1 MLAPQ
6 LSPPE
11 YFSWDRKQEPRQHLA
26 YYTYLMDALPIFLK
40 LRNTPALVV
49 GGGSVAERKIDLL
62 LRAGA
67 RVTVVAP
74 RIGTTVQTLVD
85 QQKLS
90 WIESPFEPTHL
101 NEILIVIAATD
112 DVRVNKVIS
121 DQAREKNIPVNVV
134 DQPDL
139 CTFTVPSIVDRSPVI
154 IAIGTGGASP
164 VLARMLRTRLE
175 TLIPAAYG
183 RLAGIAREFRDQVKV
198 TLGSVDSRR
207 GFWEA
212 VFQGQVAELVFAGK
226 EGQAREELRRMI
238 QATDDAEFERGEVYL
253 VGAGPGDPDLLTFRA
268 LRLMQRADVVL
279 YDRLVAPAIV
289 DLVRRDAERIFV
301 GKEKSNHV
309 VPQPKINELLLR
321 LAQQGKR
328 VLRLKGGDPFI
339 FGRGGEEIEDLVR
352 HNIRFQVIPGITAAA
367 GCASY
372 AGIPLTHRDHAQSCL
387 FVTGHLKDGS
397 VDLNWN
403 ALCQPRQ
410 TVVVYMGLTG
420 LEVICREMIRHGRER
435 STPAALIQQG
445 TTLNQQVITA
455 TLESL
460 PDAVAAAQVEAPT
473 LLIVGSVVTLHDAL
487 AWFNPDN
494 TPPEGLALNEPGR
507 GSNDGL

>member
-1 MLAPQ
+1 
-6 LSPPE
+6 
-11 YFSWDRKQEPRQHLA
+11 
-26 YYTYLMDALPIFLK
+26 MDALPIFLK

-62 LRAGA
+62 IRAGA

-74 RIGTTVQTLVD
+74 EIGSKVKALLD
-85 QQKLS
+85 QQKLQ
-90 WIESPFEPTHL
+90 WIEDRFKPTHL
-101 NEILIVIAATD
+101 SQALIAIAATD
-112 DVRVNKVIS
+112 NEDVNRAVS
-121 DQAREKNIPVNVV
+121 DAARKQTLPVNVV

-164 VLARMLRTRLE
+164 VLARMLKARLE

-183 RLAGIAREFRDQVKV
+183 RLAGIAREFRDQVKAA
-198 TLGSVDSRR
+198 LGSVDSRR
-207 GFWEA
+207 GFWET

-226 EGQAREELRRMI
+226 ENQARAELRAMI
-238 QATDDAEFERGEVYL
+238 QATEDAEFEKGEVYL

-289 DLVRRDAERIFV
+289 DLVRRDADQIFV
-301 GKEKSNHV
+301 GKEKSKHV
-309 VPQPKINELLLR
+309 VPQPEINEMLLS
-321 LAQQGKR
+321 LAQEGKR

-352 HNIRFQVIPGITAAA
+352 HNIPFQVIPGITAAA

-397 VDLNWN
+397 VDLNWD
-403 ALCQPRQ
+403 ALCQPGQ

-420 LEVICREMIRHGRER
+420 LESICREMIRHGLENT
-435 STPAALIQQG
+435 TPAALIQQG
-445 TTLNQQVITA
+445 TTLNQRVIAA
-455 TLESL
+455 TLGSL
-460 PDAVAAAQVEAPT
+460 PEAVAAAKVRAPT
-473 LLIVGSVVTLHDAL
+473 LLIVGSVVTLHDKL
-487 AWFNPDN
+487 AWFDPDGG
-494 TPPEGLALNEPGR
+494 PPENLALNEPGR
-507 GSNDGL
+507 GTNDGL

>member
-1 MLAPQ
+1 
-6 LSPPE
+6 
-11 YFSWDRKQEPRQHLA
+11 
-26 YYTYLMDALPIFLK
+26 MDALPIFLK

-62 LRAGA
+62 IRAGA

-74 RIGTTVQTLVD
+74 EIGSKVKALLD
-85 QQKLS
+85 QQKLQ
-90 WIESPFEPTHL
+90 WIEDRFEPTHL
-101 NEILIVIAATD
+101 SQALIAIAATD
-112 DVRVNKVIS
+112 NEDVNRAVS
-121 DQAREKNIPVNVV
+121 DAARQQNLPVNVV

-164 VLARMLRTRLE
+164 VLARMLKARLE

-183 RLAGIAREFRDQVKV
+183 RLAGIAREFRDQVKAA
-198 TLGSVDSRR
+198 LGSVDSRR
-207 GFWEA
+207 GFWET

-226 EGQAREELRRMI
+226 ENQARAELRAMI
-238 QATDDAEFERGEVYL
+238 QATEDAEFEKGEVYL

-289 DLVRRDAERIFV
+289 DLVRRDADRIFV
-301 GKEKSNHV
+301 GKEKSKHV
-309 VPQPKINELLLR
+309 VPQPEINELLLS
-321 LAQQGKR
+321 LAQEGKR

-352 HNIRFQVIPGITAAA
+352 HNIPFQVIPGITAAA

-397 VDLNWN
+397 VDLNWD
-403 ALCQPRQ
+403 ALCQPGQ

-420 LEVICREMIRHGRER
+420 LESICREMIRHGLENT
-435 STPAALIQQG
+435 TPAALIQQG
-445 TTLNQQVITA
+445 TTLNQRVIAA
-455 TLESL
+455 TLGSL
-460 PDAVAAAQVEAPT
+460 PDAVTAAKVRAPT
-473 LLIVGSVVTLHDAL
+473 LLIVGSVVTLHDKL
-487 AWFNPDN
+487 SWFDPDGG
-494 TPPEGLALNEPGR
+494 PPENLVLNEPGR
-507 GSNDGL
+507 GTNDGL

>member
-1 MLAPQ
+1 
-6 LSPPE
+6 
-11 YFSWDRKQEPRQHLA
+11 
-26 YYTYLMDALPIFLK
+26 MDALPIFLK
-40 LRNTPALVV
+40 LRDTPALVV

-62 LRAGA
+62 IRAGA
-67 RVTVVAP
+67 KVTVVAP
-74 RIGTTVQTLVD
+74 EIGSKVEALLN
-85 QQKLS
+85 QQKLH
-90 WIESPFEPTHL
+90 WIEDRFEPAHL
-101 NEILIVIAATD
+101 SRALIAIAATD
-112 DVRVNKVIS
+112 NEDVNRSVS
-121 DQAREKNIPVNVV
+121 EAARQQNLPVNVV
-134 DQPDL
+134 DQPNL

-164 VLARMLRTRLE
+164 VLARMLKARLE

-183 RLAGIAREFRDQVKV
+183 RLAGIAREFRDQVKAA
-198 TLGSVDSRR
+198 LGSVDSRR
-207 GFWEA
+207 GFWEK

-226 EGQAREELRRMI
+226 ENQARAELRAMI
-238 QATDDAEFERGEVYL
+238 QATEDAEFEKGEVYL

-289 DLVRRDAERIFV
+289 DLVRRDADRIFV

-309 VPQPKINELLLR
+309 VPQPEINELLLS
-321 LAQQGKR
+321 LAQEGKR

-352 HNIRFQVIPGITAAA
+352 HNIPFQVIPGITAAA

-397 VDLNWN
+397 VDLNWD
-403 ALCQPRQ
+403 ALCQPGQ

-420 LEVICREMIRHGRER
+420 LESICREMIRHGLKDT
-435 STPAALIQQG
+435 TPAALIQQG
-445 TTLNQQVITA
+445 TTLNQRVIAA
-455 TLESL
+455 TLDSL
-460 PDAVAAAQVEAPT
+460 PDAVAAANVRAPT
-473 LLIVGSVVTLHDAL
+473 LLVVGSVVTLHDKL
-487 AWFNPDN
+487 AWFDPDGGPPDN
-494 TPPEGLALNEPGR
+494 LALNEPGR
-507 GSNDGL
+507 GANDGL

>member
-1 MLAPQ
+1 
-6 LSPPE
+6 
-11 YFSWDRKQEPRQHLA
+11 
-26 YYTYLMDALPIFLK
+26 MDALPIFLK

-62 LRAGA
+62 IRAGA

-74 RIGTTVQTLVD
+74 EIGSKVKALLD
-85 QQKLS
+85 QQKLQ
-90 WIESPFEPTHL
+90 WIEDRFEPTHL
-101 NEILIVIAATD
+101 SQALIAIAATD
-112 DVRVNKVIS
+112 NEDVNRAVS
-121 DQAREKNIPVNVV
+121 DAARQQNLPVNVV

-164 VLARMLRTRLE
+164 VLARMLKARLE

-183 RLAGIAREFRDQVKV
+183 RLAGIAREFRDQVKAA
-198 TLGSVDSRR
+198 LGSVDSRR
-207 GFWEA
+207 GFWET

-226 EGQAREELRRMI
+226 ENQARAELRAMI
-238 QATDDAEFERGEVYL
+238 QAAEDAEFEKGEVYL

-289 DLVRRDAERIFV
+289 DLVRRDADRIFV
-301 GKEKSNHV
+301 GKEKSKHV
-309 VPQPKINELLLR
+309 VPQPEINELLLS
-321 LAQQGKR
+321 LAQEGKR

-352 HNIRFQVIPGITAAA
+352 HNIPFQVIPGITAAA

-397 VDLNWN
+397 VDLNWD
-403 ALCQPRQ
+403 ALCQPGQ

-420 LEVICREMIRHGRER
+420 LESICREMIRHGLENT
-435 STPAALIQQG
+435 TPAALIQQG
-445 TTLNQQVITA
+445 TTLNQRVIAA
-455 TLESL
+455 TLGSL
-460 PDAVAAAQVEAPT
+460 PDAVAAAKVRAPT
-473 LLIVGSVVTLHDAL
+473 LLIVGSVVTLHDKL
-487 AWFNPDN
+487 AWFDPDGG
-494 TPPEGLALNEPGR
+494 PPENLALNEPGR
-507 GSNDGL
+507 GTNDGL

>member
-1 MLAPQ
+1 
-6 LSPPE
+6 
-11 YFSWDRKQEPRQHLA
+11 
-26 YYTYLMDALPIFLK
+26 MDALPIFLK

-62 LRAGA
+62 IRAGA

-74 RIGTTVQTLVD
+74 EIGSKVKALLD
-85 QQKLS
+85 QQKLQ
-90 WIESPFEPTHL
+90 WIEDRFEPTHL
-101 NEILIVIAATD
+101 SQALIAIAATD
-112 DVRVNKVIS
+112 NEDVNRAVS
-121 DQAREKNIPVNVV
+121 DAARQQNLPVNVV

-164 VLARMLRTRLE
+164 VLARMLKARLE

-183 RLAGIAREFRDQVKV
+183 RLAGIAREFRDQVKAA
-198 TLGSVDSRR
+198 LGSVDSRR
-207 GFWEA
+207 GFWEK

-226 EGQAREELRRMI
+226 ENQARAELRAMI
-238 QATDDAEFERGEVYL
+238 QATEDAEFEKGEVYL

-289 DLVRRDAERIFV
+289 DLVRRDADRIFV

-309 VPQPKINELLLR
+309 VPQPEINELLLS
-321 LAQQGKR
+321 LAQEGKR

-352 HNIRFQVIPGITAAA
+352 HNIPFQVIPGITAAA

-397 VDLNWN
+397 VDLNWD
-403 ALCQPRQ
+403 ALCQPGQ

-420 LEVICREMIRHGRER
+420 LESICREMIRHGLKDT
-435 STPAALIQQG
+435 TPAALIQQG
-445 TTLNQQVITA
+445 TTLNQRVIAA
-455 TLESL
+455 TLDSL
-460 PDAVAAAQVEAPT
+460 PDAVAAANVRAPT
-473 LLIVGSVVTLHDAL
+473 LLVVGSVVTLHDKL
-487 AWFNPDN
+487 AWFDPDGG
-494 TPPEGLALNEPGR
+494 PPDDLALNEPGR
-507 GSNDGL
+507 GANDGL

>member
-1 MLAPQ
+1 
-6 LSPPE
+6 
-11 YFSWDRKQEPRQHLA
+11 
-26 YYTYLMDALPIFLK
+26 MDALPIFLR

-67 RVTVVAP
+67 SITVVAP
-74 RIGTTVQTLVD
+74 TIGSKVQALFD
-85 QQKLS
+85 QHKLD
-90 WIESPFEPTHL
+90 WIEDSFSPDHL
-101 NEILIVIAATD
+101 TEVLIVIAATD
-112 DVRVNKVIS
+112 NTHVNKAIS
-121 DQAREKNIPVNVV
+121 QEARERNIPVNVV

-154 IAIGTGGASP
+154 VAIGTGGASP
-164 VLARMLRTRLE
+164 VLARMLKARLE

-183 RLAGIAREFRDQVKV
+183 RLASIAREFRDQVKAA
-198 TLGSVDSRR
+198 LGSVNSRR
-207 GFWEA
+207 GFWEN
-212 VFQGQVAELVFAGK
+212 VFQGRVAELVFAGK
-226 EGQAREELRRMI
+226 EHQAREELSRMI
-238 QATDDAEFERGEVYL
+238 QATEEAEFERGEVYL

-309 VPQPKINELLLR
+309 VPQPEINELLLT

-352 HNIRFQVIPGITAAA
+352 HNIPFQVIPGITAAA

-397 VDLNWN
+397 VDLNWD
-403 ALCQPRQ
+403 ALCQPGQ

-420 LEVICREMIRHGRER
+420 LEVICREMIRHGLE
-435 STPAALIQQG
+435 SITPAALIQQG
-445 TTLNQQVITA
+445 TTLNQRVIAA

-460 PDAVAAAQVEAPT
+460 PDAVAAAQVKAPT
-473 LLIVGSVVTLHDAL
+473 LLIVGNVVTLHDEL
-487 AWFNPDN
+487 AWFSPEN

>member
-1 MLAPQ
+1 
-6 LSPPE
+6 
-11 YFSWDRKQEPRQHLA
+11 
-26 YYTYLMDALPIFLK
+26 MDALPIFLK
-40 LRNTPALVV
+40 LRDTPALVV

-62 LRAGA
+62 IRAGA
-67 RVTVVAP
+67 KVTVVAP
-74 RIGTTVQTLVD
+74 EIGSKVEALLN
-85 QQKLS
+85 QQKLH
-90 WIESPFEPTHL
+90 WIEDRFEPAHL
-101 NEILIVIAATD
+101 SQALIAIAATD
-112 DVRVNKVIS
+112 NEDVNRSVS
-121 DQAREKNIPVNVV
+121 EAARQQNLPVNVV
-134 DQPDL
+134 DQPNL

-164 VLARMLRTRLE
+164 VLARMLKARLE

-183 RLAGIAREFRDQVKV
+183 RLAGIAREFRDQVKAA
-198 TLGSVDSRR
+198 LGSVDSRR
-207 GFWEA
+207 GFWEK

-226 EGQAREELRRMI
+226 ENQARAELRAMI
-238 QATDDAEFERGEVYL
+238 QATEDAEFEKGEVYL

-289 DLVRRDAERIFV
+289 DLVRRDADRIFV

-309 VPQPKINELLLR
+309 VPQPEINELLLS
-321 LAQQGKR
+321 LAQEGKR

-352 HNIRFQVIPGITAAA
+352 HNIPFQVIPGITAAA

-397 VDLNWN
+397 VDLNWD
-403 ALCQPRQ
+403 ALCQPGQ

-420 LEVICREMIRHGRER
+420 LESICREMIRHGLKDT
-435 STPAALIQQG
+435 TPAALIQQG
-445 TTLNQQVITA
+445 TTLNQRVIAA
-455 TLESL
+455 TLDSL
-460 PDAVAAAQVEAPT
+460 PDAVAAANVRAPT
-473 LLIVGSVVTLHDAL
+473 LLVVGSVVTLHDKL
-487 AWFNPDN
+487 AWFDPDGG
-494 TPPEGLALNEPGR
+494 PPDDLALNEPGR
-507 GSNDGL
+507 GANDGL

>member
-1 MLAPQ
+1 
-6 LSPPE
+6 
-11 YFSWDRKQEPRQHLA
+11 
-26 YYTYLMDALPIFLK
+26 MDALPIFLK

-62 LRAGA
+62 IRAGA

-74 RIGTTVQTLVD
+74 EIGSKVKELLD
-85 QQKLS
+85 QQKLQ
-90 WIESPFEPTHL
+90 WIEDRFEPTHL
-101 NEILIVIAATD
+101 SQALIAIAATD
-112 DVRVNKVIS
+112 NEDVNRAVS
-121 DQAREKNIPVNVV
+121 DAARQQNLPVNVV

-164 VLARMLRTRLE
+164 VLARMLKARLE

-183 RLAGIAREFRDQVKV
+183 RLAGIAREFRDQVKAA
-198 TLGSVDSRR
+198 LGSVDSRR
-207 GFWEA
+207 GFWET

-226 EGQAREELRRMI
+226 ENQARAELRAMI
-238 QATDDAEFERGEVYL
+238 QATEDAEFEKGEVYL

-289 DLVRRDAERIFV
+289 DLVRRDADRIFV
-301 GKEKSNHV
+301 GKEKSKHV
-309 VPQPKINELLLR
+309 VPQPEINELLLS
-321 LAQQGKR
+321 LAQEGKR

-352 HNIRFQVIPGITAAA
+352 HNIPFQVIPGITAAA

-397 VDLNWN
+397 VDLNWD
-403 ALCQPRQ
+403 ALCQPGQ

-420 LEVICREMIRHGRER
+420 LESICREMIRHGLENT
-435 STPAALIQQG
+435 TPAALIQQG
-445 TTLNQQVITA
+445 TTLNQRVIAA
-455 TLESL
+455 TLGSL
-460 PDAVAAAQVEAPT
+460 PEAVAAAKVRAPT
-473 LLIVGSVVTLHDAL
+473 LLIVGSVVTLHDKL
-487 AWFNPDN
+487 AWFDPDGG
-494 TPPEGLALNEPGR
+494 PPENLALNEPGR
-507 GSNDGL
+507 GTNDGL

>member
-1 MLAPQ
+1 
-6 LSPPE
+6 
-11 YFSWDRKQEPRQHLA
+11 
-26 YYTYLMDALPIFLK
+26 MDALPIFLK

-67 RVTVVAP
+67 RITVVAP
-74 RIGTTVQTLVD
+74 RIGAKVQALFD
-85 QQKLS
+85 QHKLD
-90 WIESPFEPTHL
+90 WIEDSFAPDHVTEV
-101 NEILIVIAATD
+101 LIVIAATND
-112 DVRVNKVIS
+112 AYVNKAVS
-121 DQAREKNIPVNVV
+121 QEARERNIPVNVV

-154 IAIGTGGASP
+154 VAIGTGGASP
-164 VLARMLRTRLE
+164 VLARMLKARLE

-183 RLAGIAREFRDQVKV
+183 RLASIAREFRDQVKAA
-198 TLGSVDSRR
+198 LGSVASRR

-212 VFQGQVAELVFAGK
+212 VFQGRVAELVFAGK
-226 EGQAREELRRMI
+226 EHQAREELGRMI
-238 QATDDAEFERGEVYL
+238 QATGDAQFERGEVYL

-301 GKEKSNHV
+301 GKEKSHHV
-309 VPQPKINELLLR
+309 VPQPEINELLLT

-352 HNIRFQVIPGITAAA
+352 HNIPFQVIPGITAAV
-367 GCASY
+367 GCACY

-397 VDLNWN
+397 VDLNWE
-403 ALCQPRQ
+403 ALCQPGQ

-420 LEVICREMIRHGRER
+420 LEAICREMIRHGLPGA
-435 STPAALIQQG
+435 TPAALIQQG
-445 TTLNQQVITA
+445 TTLNQRVIAA
-455 TLESL
+455 TLDSL
-460 PDAVAAAQVEAPT
+460 PDAVAAAQVKAPT
-473 LLIVGSVVTLHDAL
+473 LLIVGSVVTLHDEL
-487 AWFNPDN
+487 AWFSPEGA
-494 TPPEGLALNEPGR
+494 PPQGLALNEPGR

>member
-1 MLAPQ
+1 M
-6 LSPPE
+6 
-11 YFSWDRKQEPRQHLA
+11 
-26 YYTYLMDALPIFLK
+26 
-40 LRNTPALVV
+40 
-49 GGGSVAERKIDLL
+49 AERKIDLL
-62 LRAGA
+62 IRAGA
-67 RVTVVAP
+67 KVTVVAP
-74 RIGTTVQTLVD
+74 EIGSKVEALLN
-85 QQKLS
+85 QQKLH
-90 WIESPFEPTHL
+90 WIEDRFEPAHL
-101 NEILIVIAATD
+101 SRALIAIAATD
-112 DVRVNKVIS
+112 NEDVNRSVS
-121 DQAREKNIPVNVV
+121 EAARQQNLPVNVV

-164 VLARMLRTRLE
+164 VLARMLKARLE

-183 RLAGIAREFRDQVKV
+183 RLAGIAREFRDQVKAA
-198 TLGSVDSRR
+198 LGSVDSRR
-207 GFWEA
+207 GFWEK

-226 EGQAREELRRMI
+226 ENQARAELRAMI
-238 QATDDAEFERGEVYL
+238 QATEDAEFEKGEVYL

-289 DLVRRDAERIFV
+289 DLVRRDADRIFV

-309 VPQPKINELLLR
+309 VPQPEINELLLS
-321 LAQQGKR
+321 LAQEGKR

-352 HNIRFQVIPGITAAA
+352 HNIPFQVIPGITAAA

-397 VDLNWN
+397 VDLNWD
-403 ALCQPRQ
+403 ALCQPGQ

-420 LEVICREMIRHGRER
+420 LESICREMIRHGLKDT
-435 STPAALIQQG
+435 TPAALIQQG
-445 TTLNQQVITA
+445 TTLNQRVIAA
-455 TLESL
+455 TLDSL
-460 PDAVAAAQVEAPT
+460 PDAVAAANVRAPT
-473 LLIVGSVVTLHDAL
+473 LLVVGSVVTLHDKL
-487 AWFNPDN
+487 AWFDPDGGPRDN
-494 TPPEGLALNEPGR
+494 LALNEPGR
-507 GSNDGL
+507 GANDGL